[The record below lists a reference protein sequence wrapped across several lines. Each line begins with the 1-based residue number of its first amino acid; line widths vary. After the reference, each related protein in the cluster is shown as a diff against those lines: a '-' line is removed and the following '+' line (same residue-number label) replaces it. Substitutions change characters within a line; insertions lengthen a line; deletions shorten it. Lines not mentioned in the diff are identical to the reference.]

1 MKKSAILGLTF
12 TLRFEGNLICLLGA
26 ACRSSRVESAL
37 NPGFSAEPLGRRR
50 RLEPPVPF
58 LAERRIAKRMR
69 EWKFTG
75 GRGWDSALNKKAI
88 FEAVSFGDP
97 ARMGMRG
104 LRCLFGACGVGIFIV
119 AAAQIAL
126 AGSGP
131 ALSSNASKKPNT
143 SSAAHHGASAKTHR
157 HATRPGAHQAT
168 AHKDH
173 KKETASRPTPSSSA
187 GPANKSIDQRSLL
200 GPFSLGVETEH
211 YVKRRSIRGGDY
223 DPDIDGEPRG
233 YRPPYLGFSLK
244 APLSW

>member
-1 MKKSAILGLTF
+1 
-12 TLRFEGNLICLLGA
+12 LRHVVRICA
-26 ACRSSRVESAL
+26 A
-37 NPGFSAEPLGRRR
+37 
-50 RLEPPVPF
+50 
-58 LAERRIAKRMR
+58 
-69 EWKFTG
+69 
-75 GRGWDSALNKKAI
+75 
-88 FEAVSFGDP
+88 
-97 ARMGMRG
+97 
-104 LRCLFGACGVGIFIV
+104 GIFIL

-126 AGSGP
+126 AAASPAPSSGGP
-131 ALSSNASKKPNT
+131 KKPNT

-187 GPANKSIDQRSLL
+187 GPASKSLDQRSLL
-200 GPFSLGVETEH
+200 GPFSLGVETEQ

-223 DPDIDGEPRG
+223 DPDVDGEPRG